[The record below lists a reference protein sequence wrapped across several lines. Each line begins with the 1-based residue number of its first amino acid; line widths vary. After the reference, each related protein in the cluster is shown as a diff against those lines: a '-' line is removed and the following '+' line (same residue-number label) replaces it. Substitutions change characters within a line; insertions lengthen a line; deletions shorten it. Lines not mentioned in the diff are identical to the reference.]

1 MLRRRMRFTAVLA
14 GVVLALTGF
23 SGHGHGKSGGGG
35 GGCSNSHKSNGGS
48 SSGSGSGYRHTDDDD
63 YDSTGGS
70 GSGSGSRYTPS
81 PTPTPT
87 PTPSP
92 SASPAGSVVTCV
104 APAEGKRRAVT
115 SATVRVTADP
125 LASDNRRYR
134 LEVDFLGPADKRI
147 DTGSTFVTLD
157 AGESRNVE
165 VPMREPARVAEV
177 QECRLTQVM
186 EWS

>member
-23 SGHGHGKSGGGG
+23 SGHGHGKSSGGG
-35 GGCSNSHKSNGGS
+35 GGCSNSHKSNGS
-48 SSGSGSGYRHTDDDD
+48 SSSGSGYRHTDDDD

-70 GSGSGSRYTPS
+70 GSGSRYTPS
-81 PTPTPT
+81 PTPT

-134 LEVDFLGPADKRI
+134 LEVDFLGPADKRV

-157 AGESRNVE
+157 AGESRTVE

-186 EWS
+186 QWS